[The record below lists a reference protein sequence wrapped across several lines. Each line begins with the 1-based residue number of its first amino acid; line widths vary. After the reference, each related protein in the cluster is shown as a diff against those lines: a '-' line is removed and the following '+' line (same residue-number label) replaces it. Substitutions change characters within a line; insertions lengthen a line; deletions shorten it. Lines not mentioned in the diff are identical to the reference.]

1 MEEKTYSSYLYC
13 TDDYTAT
20 GDDFKSIGLSEYHYG
35 INMLYTLMVS
45 FDTKSIKSKIH
56 TDEEEETAVVADFEK
71 GKDFVIK
78 FLNKSRAI
86 AIEYWNVWMERDP
99 EDWMEE
105 ELGFYKNL
113 DTFIAETTAFLNAHT
128 AKYVLLENCEAYEED
143 SDPTVI
149 EHMEF
154 LDSVSQFRD
163 DVTAL
168 FEAIDNGENSAEDM
182 EEEEF
187 EILDWVDKDYLKE
200 YDFLKGFWKENL
212 KYNLNK

>member
-1 MEEKTYSSYLYC
+1 MERVYSSYLYC

-20 GDDFKSIGLSEYHYG
+20 GADFKATGLSEYHYG
-35 INMLYTLMVS
+35 INLLYTLMVS

-56 TDEEEETAVVADFEK
+56 PDEEEETAVVGDFEK
-71 GKDFVIK
+71 GKELVIK

-86 AIEYWNVWMERDP
+86 AIEYWEVWLEEDP
-99 EDWMEE
+99 EDWMHE
-105 ELGFYKNL
+105 ELELHQKMGE
-113 DTFIAETTAFLNAHT
+113 FIAETTAFLNART
-128 AKYVLLENCEAYEED
+128 AKYVLLENREAYDED

-154 LDSVSQFRD
+154 LDSVSQYKA
-163 DVTAL
+163 DVLAL
-168 FEAIDNGENSAEDM
+168 FEAIDNGDNSAEDM

-187 EILDWVDKDYLKE
+187 EVLDWVDKEYLKE
-200 YDFLKGFWKENL
+200 YNFLKDFWKENL